1 MMEQKKKYDVFI
13 SYTFSDSKIS
23 EKVCGYLESHNIRCF
38 LAHRDINEGIAWR
51 PEAVADAIK
60 QSRLFLSVFSR
71 EYNISAQTD
80 REIEIA
86 AANFIPIVKCRLTSV
101 YMTSVKRR
109 YLKDCNGIDFFP
121 HLELCSDRLTEFVN
135 RMLNGNYAFFPEI
148 TSNREGTGELEK
160 LQLSFAVNGVSFR
173 MIHVPGG
180 TFQMGDTASQQTN
193 YGLYSEKPVHDVILP
208 DFFIGETAVTQAL
221 WKAVIRNNPSYFKG
235 DDLPVENVSYQEI
248 VHIFLPILNEILH
261 ACLPSNRKFRLPTEA
276 EWEYAARGGKSGGP
290 IFAGSNAINQVAWY
304 STNAKQT
311 HPVGQKLP
319 NDLGLFDMSG
329 NVWEW
334 CKDGVWNYCKETQY
348 NPKGSSNHSYRML
361 RGGGWTCEPWWC
373 RVSRRYSLHP
383 HGKYNDTGFRLAIS
397 R

>member
-1 MMEQKKKYDVFI
+1 MKKQEKKYDVFI
-13 SYTFSDSKIS
+13 SYTLSDSEIA
-23 EKVCGYLESHNIRCF
+23 EKLCGCLESHNIRCF
-38 LAHRDINEGIAWR
+38 FAHRDI
-51 PEAVADAIK
+51 PERVVQTPDDVADAIK

-86 AANFIPIVKCRLTSV
+86 AADFVPIVTCRLTSV
-101 YMTSVKRR
+101 FKTSVKRR
-109 YLKDCNGIDFFP
+109 YLRDCNGIDFFP
-121 HLELCSDRLTEFVN
+121 QPELCSDRLTEFVK
-135 RMLNGNYAFFPEI
+135 RMLNGNYAFFPEQ
-148 TSNREGTGELEK
+148 TSISEGTGEQEK
-160 LQLSFAVNGVSFR
+160 LQLSFAVNGVTFR

-208 DFFIGETAVTQAL
+208 DYFIGETAVTQAL
-221 WKAVIRNNPSYFKG
+221 WKAVTRENPSYFKG
-235 DDLPVENVSYQEI
+235 DDLPVENVSYKDI
-248 VHIFLPILNEILH
+248 VHFFLPILNEILH
-261 ACLPSNRKFRLPTEA
+261 GSLPSNRKFRLPTEA

-290 IFAGSNAINQVAWY
+290 IFAGSDAINRVAWY
-304 STNAKQT
+304 CNNAKQT

-319 NDLGLFDMSG
+319 NELGLFDMSG

-334 CKDGVWNYCKETQY
+334 CNDGVWDYCKEKQY
-348 NPKGSSNHSYRML
+348 NPKGSSNPHYRML
-361 RGGGWTCEPWWC
+361 RGGGWTSNPWWC

-383 HGKYNDTGFRLAIS
+383 HCRDNDSGFRLAIS